1 MGVLGA
7 KLFRDLWKNKGQF
20 ISIFIM
26 VLLGVMAFSGIHAY
40 MDGMKVS
47 GEQFYE
53 SCNLADLWLAGE
65 RFTRDDLQTVR
76 HIDGVQGAER
86 KLTFKANLEGY
97 KNTSM
102 EVNFI
107 ESNNI
112 SKFHVTAG
120 TGFDVNKKGVWVDAY
135 LASARGIRVGDT
147 LSLTYEGYTLT
158 EPVLGLI
165 YTPDHVYS
173 IKDEASIFPTHD
185 DYGFCYMSVNEFPKQ
200 AVFDAVRE
208 YVRKNGADT
217 LKQYGFSDLKSLLHQ
232 SSSLDVTEY
241 IFGEVIVDVS
251 ESANIK
257 TVKAEIE
264 NTVSAAKAV
273 TTRDDQLSY
282 SGYLREAEEG
292 EAYSGIFTFLF
303 LFIAV
308 LSVVTTMYRFIKKER
323 VQIGTLKSLGVK
335 KWRIVLH
342 YTSYGFFISL
352 FAAVAGLLLGYF
364 LIGNFFMEMEMEYYE
379 VAEYAAV
386 FLPVVYIMAAA
397 TVLFITLVSYLSC
410 RGVLKEKAADAIR
423 TEKPK
428 VKSFKR
434 DITKLKIFARASL
447 STKWNL
453 RDIARNKL
461 RTLTTTAG
469 IIGCSVI
476 LVAAFGMLDTMNS
489 YMDWE
494 FGSINDYAYKVV
506 LSENVSNKQLAALTK
521 AYGDKTSQTLAIE
534 FENGDTKTAN
544 TLSVNDAEGLLNA
557 TGHDKKPTSLG
568 DGSGIYITERLSETI
583 SKTVGDTVRWHVFG
597 EDTWYTSSIVG
608 TVRDPQMQSFTCNKA
623 FLSSLG
629 REYAPDTLYTNADLS
644 GVKSLDGAT
653 QIMSIE
659 AVQNGFSSMLGAM
672 YAMIALLI
680 VISTVLGFVIVYN
693 LGGLSFTEKQYQ
705 FATLKVLGFRNSQ
718 IKKIFVKQNIWLTV
732 IAVLIAMPL
741 GYYMVDYIFTEGIGG
756 DYDFPAVIGVMSYL
770 YATVG
775 TAIVSLL
782 VNLFLARKVKK
793 IDMVTSLKGNE

>member
-165 YTPDHVYS
+165 YTPDHVYF

-342 YTSYGFFISL
+342 YVARLFSHRQLLYGNGNGILRSGRVCGGI
-352 FAAVAGLLLGYF
+352 FACRLHHGS
-364 LIGNFFMEMEMEYYE
+364 GNGTLYHPCQ
-379 VAEYAAV
+379 
-386 FLPVVYIMAAA
+386 LPV
-397 TVLFITLVSYLSC
+397 LP
-410 RGVLKEKAADAIR
+410 RGTQRESGRCHSHRK
-423 TEKPK
+423 TE
-428 VKSFKR
+428 S
-434 DITKLKIFARASL
+434 KIF
-447 STKWNL
+447 
-453 RDIARNKL
+453 
-461 RTLTTTAG
+461 
-469 IIGCSVI
+469 
-476 LVAAFGMLDTMNS
+476 
-489 YMDWE
+489 
-494 FGSINDYAYKVV
+494 
-506 LSENVSNKQLAALTK
+506 
-521 AYGDKTSQTLAIE
+521 
-534 FENGDTKTAN
+534 
-544 TLSVNDAEGLLNA
+544 
-557 TGHDKKPTSLG
+557 
-568 DGSGIYITERLSETI
+568 
-583 SKTVGDTVRWHVFG
+583 
-597 EDTWYTSSIVG
+597 
-608 TVRDPQMQSFTCNKA
+608 
-623 FLSSLG
+623 
-629 REYAPDTLYTNADLS
+629 
-644 GVKSLDGAT
+644 
-653 QIMSIE
+653 
-659 AVQNGFSSMLGAM
+659 
-672 YAMIALLI
+672 
-680 VISTVLGFVIVYN
+680 
-693 LGGLSFTEKQYQ
+693 
-705 FATLKVLGFRNSQ
+705 
-718 IKKIFVKQNIWLTV
+718 
-732 IAVLIAMPL
+732 
-741 GYYMVDYIFTEGIGG
+741 
-756 DYDFPAVIGVMSYL
+756 
-770 YATVG
+770 
-775 TAIVSLL
+775 
-782 VNLFLARKVKK
+782 
-793 IDMVTSLKGNE
+793 

>member
-20 ISIFIM
+20 ISVFIM

-47 GEQFYE
+47 GERFYE
-53 SCNLADLWLAGE
+53 SCNLADLWLVGE
-65 RFTRDDLQTVR
+65 RFTNEDLQTIR

-86 KLTFKANLEGY
+86 KLTFKAGLEGY
-97 KNTSM
+97 KDTSI
-102 EVNFI
+102 EANFL
-107 ESNNI
+107 ESNSI

-120 TGFDVNKKGVWVDAY
+120 TGFDVNKKGVWLDAY

-147 LSLTYEGYTLT
+147 ITLTYEGYTLT

-165 YTPDHVYS
+165 YTPDHVYF

-208 YVRKNGADT
+208 YVRENGANA

-292 EAYSGIFTFLF
+292 KAYSGIFTFLF

-335 KWRIVLH
+335 KRRIVLH

-364 LIGNFFMEMEMEYYE
+364 LIGNYFMEMEMEYYE
-379 VAEYAAV
+379 VAEYSSV

-397 TVLFITLVSYLSC
+397 TVLFITFVSYLAC

-423 TEKPK
+423 AEKPK

-434 DITKLKIFARASL
+434 DVTKLKIFARASL

-489 YMDWE
+489 YMAWE
-494 FGSINDYAYKVV
+494 FGSINHYAYKVV
-506 LSENVSNKQLAALTK
+506 LSENVTKKQLTALTEK
-521 AYGDKTSQTLAIE
+521 YGDKSSQTLAIE
-534 FENGDTKTAN
+534 FENSGTKTAN
-544 TLSVNDAEGLLNA
+544 TLTVNNAEGLLNA
-557 TGHDKKPTSLG
+557 TGHDKKPVSLS
-568 DGSGIYITERLSETI
+568 DSGGVYIIERLAQTI
-583 SKTVGDTVRWHVFG
+583 SKETGDSVRWHVFG
-597 EDTWYTSSIVG
+597 EDTWYTSKIVG

-623 FLSSLG
+623 YLHAIK
-629 REYAPDTLYTNADLS
+629 RAYTPDTLYTNADLS
-644 GVKSLDGAT
+644 GVKKLDGAA
-653 QIMSIE
+653 QIMSIQT
-659 AVQNGFSSMLGAM
+659 VQNGFSNMLGAM

-680 VISTVLGFVIVYN
+680 LISAVLGFVIVYN
-693 LGGLSFTEKQYQ
+693 LGALSFTEKQYQ
-705 FATLKVLGFRNSQ
+705 FATLKVLGFRNSR

-756 DYDFPAVIGVMSYL
+756 DYDFPAVIHVMSYL

-775 TAIVSLL
+775 TALVSLL

>member
-147 LSLTYEGYTLT
+147 ISLTYEGYTLT

-165 YTPDHVYS
+165 YTPDHVYF

-208 YVRKNGADT
+208 YVRENGADT
-217 LKQYGFSDLKSLLHQ
+217 LRHYGFSDLKSLLHQ

-644 GVKSLDGAT
+644 GVKSLDGAA